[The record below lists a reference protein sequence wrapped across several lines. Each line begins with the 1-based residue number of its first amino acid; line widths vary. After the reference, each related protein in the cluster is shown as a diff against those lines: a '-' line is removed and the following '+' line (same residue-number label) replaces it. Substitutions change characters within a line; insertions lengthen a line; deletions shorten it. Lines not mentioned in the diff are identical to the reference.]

1 MKSTDW
7 GRYLTRYAVLTYL
20 GVVLMAP
27 VAIILWR
34 TFRPGFGQFYAW
46 ITTPAAVLRKN
57 SP

>member
-27 VAIILWR
+27 VAIILWLVSSR
-34 TFRPGFGQFYAW
+34 VTLSAVS
-46 ITTPAAVLRKN
+46 TT
-57 SP
+57 